1 VAWGGLAGRVFCGL
15 ASSTSSWLSAAV
27 IDGRGQV
34 LDIADVPD
42 NPYGFSELGKLFAER
57 AVSTPLAVDVAAD
70 DSAYI
75 VTALLTVG
83 RSAMAYSDS
92 TSVDAYAR
100 RFAGDDVEL
109 PDGTLL
115 GTLPQAGLRAVGL
128 ARALQA
134 GSLSATVRSPAP
146 QYATLSPLVA
156 AHTSLITSR
165 QAATSGLLGILSEL
179 WPAALPTYADPTAP
193 VPPAVLRGP
202 VDAGRAALEAGRG
215 GALNAF
221 GGLVR
226 AFGRRS
232 AEAPEPAGEPG
243 PAVVE
248 IIKRAATAVR
258 QYDDALASMADLLAE
273 RLNAEEPTL
282 AQVTKAT
289 TPAVAQVL
297 ARAPFAALDA
307 VRGAAHPPSPSPRR
321 GGAPIPSWRDPL
333 PPPRRSDPL
342 SSPPRE
348 DVPFRP
354 QRSASPPPRHSAS
367 PRPRHSASPPWHSE
381 TAITSELPVLRPP
394 KPPAFPELAGPA
406 FRELTRPPIP
416 PSLASALEEAPFD
429 DDLVIF
435 DAARSA
441 WLSAHGT
448 DIDLNEPAAQADSP
462 VSFERTGTV
471 SLAVAPDPYWTGDPA
486 EETLPRLG
494 VQSER
499 EPGPRSRPS
508 DVGTFFG
515 RWVGTPE
522 EASTAPVP
530 SWDGFAAPRTPPPVW
545 PPYAAQQRS
554 PDAQVINFWIRER
567 EDDPDAALIVHE
579 PYTGVFQVGS
589 PRAANLATGRRD
601 IPVRDIPDDGLPTEW
616 IVSSTTVALE
626 PLEGGANDEAIRF
639 SKISS
644 GDVVRWTVSFPLVIP
659 RTGESA
665 ERSLRITPMTDQ
677 APHIHAQVNVAG
689 DAYREVDVA
698 LRADPRPGDDS
709 GYAPMPDPRP
719 PAVLPPGLLS
729 LPVRQS
735 SPAVEVAESLHVPA
749 SQTNLP
755 AAAPWQVPGRS
766 LTLEFLPPTV
776 VIKGDATLNIDQHES
791 WHPPVATMEGVI
803 GRVRRALDKLRA
815 ERHKDFDDICADDFT
830 ARLTSYRPSRTW
842 GRAAGPPTGGAW
854 AEMSRDPALHTL
866 ALEGYSLYE
875 AAFPPGSDLRGA
887 ADALEPGDLL
897 RLSWKN
903 TGSTWIPHVPWGLM
917 YCAEPPIPGEP
928 VDVRC
933 FLGLRLRLVYHAYN
947 QKLLNRGM
955 GDSFTRAHLLY
966 WGGADNDETWIE
978 ARRHEGE
985 LAAWRPLSI
994 PQGVD
999 GKHQVQEF
1007 LRRPAPAPVGL
1018 VYFFCQGRIRPGADP
1033 ELRFGSTNRPEDVL
1047 GLNDLG
1053 TSTLPD
1059 RPLIF
1064 ANACDTAAGDPY
1076 VPNQLEHLFFR
1087 RQCRAFIGTE
1097 CKVPIGFAAR
1107 FAEAFF
1113 YFFYTRLPGVT
1124 PAGEAL
1130 AQARKFFWEEY
1141 SNIGGIFYSYTNDFY
1156 AFAASEDEIAAL
1168 RGRDA

>member
-1 VAWGGLAGRVFCGL
+1 MAWGGPAGRVFCGL

-34 LDIADVPD
+34 LDITDVPD
-42 NPYGFSELGKLFAER
+42 SPYGFSELGKLFAER
-57 AVSTPLAVDVAAD
+57 ALSTPLAVDVAAD

-75 VTALLTVG
+75 VTTLLAVG
-83 RSAMAYSDS
+83 RSAMAFSDR

-100 RFAGDDVEL
+100 RFAGDDVTL
-109 PDGTLL
+109 PDGTVL
-115 GTLPQAGLRAVGL
+115 GTLHQPGLRAVGL

-202 VDAGRAALEAGRG
+202 VDLGRTALEAGRG
-215 GALNAF
+215 TMSAF
-221 GGLVR
+221 GSLVR

-232 AEAPEPAGEPG
+232 AEAPEPAAEPG

-248 IIKRAATAVR
+248 IIKQAATAVR
-258 QYDDALASMADLLAE
+258 QYDDALASMAYLLAE
-273 RLNAEEPTL
+273 RLAAEEPTL
-282 AQVTKAT
+282 PLVTEAT

-297 ARAPFAALDA
+297 ARAPFAAL
-307 VRGAAHPPSPSPRR
+307 GAGSLTAHPPARSSRR
-321 GGAPIPSWRDPL
+321 EGAPLPSW
-333 PPPRRSDPL
+333 
-342 SSPPRE
+342 
-348 DVPFRP
+348 
-354 QRSASPPPRHSAS
+354 QRASPPPRYSAPS
-367 PRPRHSASPPWHSE
+367 RSRHSVPTPWQSESSNTMELPMLRQVDEQMSRPTEPPVHPERASPPMLRQVDEQIIRS
-381 TAITSELPVLRPP
+381 TGATVFSELSRPSIS
-394 KPPAFPELAGPA
+394 PA
-406 FRELTRPPIP
+406 LT
-416 PSLASALEEAPFD
+416 SAVEAPPDD

-435 DAARSA
+435 AAARSA
-441 WLSAHGT
+441 WFTDYGT
-448 DIDLNEPAAQADSP
+448 GIDLSEPVGSP
-462 VSFERTGTV
+462 ASFERTDIVSPAGASAPYGTDN
-471 SLAVAPDPYWTGDPA
+471 LA
-486 EETLPRLG
+486 EEALPRLG
-494 VQSER
+494 DQSER
-499 EPGPRSRPS
+499 EPGPRSRSS
-508 DVGTFFG
+508 DAGMSFG
-515 RWVGTPE
+515 RRLGTPE
-522 EASTAPVP
+522 DASTAPVLP
-530 SWDGFAAPRTPPPVW
+530 WDGFAVHRTPPPAW
-545 PPYAAQQRS
+545 PPHASHQRS

-567 EDDPDAALIVHE
+567 EDNPDASLTVHE

-601 IPVRDIPDDGLPTEW
+601 IPVRDIPDDGLQTEW

-626 PLEGGANDEAIRF
+626 PLEGRSGDGAIRF

-644 GDVVRWTVSFPLVIP
+644 GDVVRWTASFPLVIP
-659 RTGESA
+659 RSGESA
-665 ERSLRITPMTDQ
+665 ERSLRITPVTDQ
-677 APHIHAQVNVAG
+677 APRIHAQVNVAG

-698 LRADPRPGDDS
+698 LRADPRRGDDPRA
-709 GYAPMPDPRP
+709 APMPDPRL
-719 PAVLPPGLLS
+719 PAAPPPGLLS
-729 LPVRQS
+729 LPVRPS

-749 SQTNLP
+749 SQINPP
-755 AAAPWQVPGRS
+755 AAAPWQIPGRS

-791 WHPPVATMEGVI
+791 WQPPVAAMETVI
-803 GRVRRALDKLRA
+803 ARVRTALDQLRA

-830 ARLTSYRPSRTW
+830 ERLTSYHPSRTW
-842 GRAAGPPTGGAW
+842 GRAARPPTGGAW
-854 AEMSRDPALHTL
+854 AAMSRDPALRTL
-866 ALEGYSLYE
+866 AIEGYALYE
-875 AAFPPGSDLRGA
+875 EAFPPGSDLRGA
-887 ADALEPGDLL
+887 AEALEPGDLL

-903 TGSTWIPHVPWGLM
+903 TGSAWIPHVPWGLM
-917 YCAEPPIPGEP
+917 FCAEPPAPGEA

-955 GDSFTRAHLLY
+955 GNSFTRAHLLY
-966 WGGADNDETWIE
+966 WGGTDNDETWIE
-978 ARRHEGE
+978 ARRHAGE
-985 LAAWRPLSI
+985 LAAWHPLSI
-994 PQGVD
+994 PQGID

-1064 ANACDTAAGDPY
+1064 ANACDTAASDPY
-1076 VPNQLEHLFFR
+1076 EPNQLEHLFFR

-1141 SNIGGIFYSYTNDFY
+1141 GNIGGIFYSYINDFY
-1156 AFAASEDEIAAL
+1156 AFAASEDEIVAL